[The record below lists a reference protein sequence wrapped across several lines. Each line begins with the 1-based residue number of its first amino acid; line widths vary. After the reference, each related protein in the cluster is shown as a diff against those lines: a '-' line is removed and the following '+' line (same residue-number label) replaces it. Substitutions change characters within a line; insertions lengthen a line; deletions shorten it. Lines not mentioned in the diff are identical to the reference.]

1 MSLKLSSNK
10 KTINNEIQDG
20 KFDLSLEDHIFHLK
34 SFIDK
39 EKCLE
44 VVDSLIRLEKDTS
57 TPYTDGLL
65 NKIGLFK
72 IRKYEEP
79 EDTFSFNIGGL
90 F

>member
-10 KTINNEIQDG
+10 KTIDNEIQDG

-44 VVDSLIRLEKDTS
+44 VV
-57 TPYTDGLL
+57 
-65 NKIGLFK
+65 N
-72 IRKYEEP
+72 
-79 EDTFSFNIGGL
+79 
-90 F
+90 